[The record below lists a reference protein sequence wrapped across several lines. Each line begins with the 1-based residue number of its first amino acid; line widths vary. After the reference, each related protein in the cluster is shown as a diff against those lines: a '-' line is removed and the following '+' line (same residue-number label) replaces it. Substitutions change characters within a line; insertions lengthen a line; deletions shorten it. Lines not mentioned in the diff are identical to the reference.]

1 MKPKLVRRK
10 DRVTDALHAARA
22 VVEEGIVPGGGV
34 ALLYATKELEK
45 ISKANEGEKIG
56 VQITKNALKVGPLM
70 TIASNAGIDGSIIIR
85 KLTER
90 EDLSLGYDAAKK
102 VYVDMIKAGTIDPV
116 KLI

>member
-45 ISKANEGEKIG
+45 ISKANEDEKIG
-56 VQITKNALKVGPLM
+56 VQITKNALKV
-70 TIASNAGIDGSIIIR
+70 ASNAGVDGSIIIR

-102 VYVDMIKAGTIDPV
+102 GDYVDMIKAGIIDPV